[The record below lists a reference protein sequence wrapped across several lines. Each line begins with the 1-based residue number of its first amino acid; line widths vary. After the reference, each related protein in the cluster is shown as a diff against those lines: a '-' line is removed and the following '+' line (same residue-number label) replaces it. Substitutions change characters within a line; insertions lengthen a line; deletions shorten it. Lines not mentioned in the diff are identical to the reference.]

1 MSNSNKV
8 ITAISSL
15 VENVILD
22 PSDVVCIDT
31 ENNVI
36 GIGTSNPDSRYG
48 IDINDKGIRCSEIT
62 LTGSY
67 PNIGVSSL
75 SQSKN
80 IQFISDVSFNSK
92 AEFINIITNELSSN
106 TITSNNIAS
115 NDISSNRI
123 DCNFISSSKDTD
135 FIEFDRGKI
144 VTVNEISITEIIGHG
159 TIIINKDISCNGNN
173 IFCNLLDASTINVNL
188 IAGDISFVGLMDFSG
203 HLIIDGSLNA
213 TAMESTTA
221 LVISSDDR
229 LKHNEKIINNGL
241 EIINKLEPQVYQKTR
256 TFKDADFSGIVN
268 EPYVIEA
275 GLIAQDVEKIE
286 DINFTVNVGNDITPY
301 SLNYNSIFV
310 YGLAAI
316 KELDNKLKDL
326 SNNYYNSSLFKA
338 NPDNVNLNNI
348 QKILIDQSLLI
359 NSLNE
364 KITYLENK
372 INN

>member
-1 MSNSNKV
+1 MSNKV

-36 GIGTSNPDSRYG
+36 GIGTSNPDSNYG
-48 IDINDKGIRCSEIT
+48 IDINNKGIRCSQIT

-67 PNIGVSSL
+67 PNIGVSTL

-80 IQFISDVSFNSK
+80 IQFDSDVSFNSK
-92 AEFINIITNELSSN
+92 AEFSNIITNELSSN
-106 TITSNNIAS
+106 TITSNNITS
-115 NDISSNRI
+115 NDISSDRI
-123 DCNFISSSKDTD
+123 YCDSISSKDTD
-135 FIEFDRGKI
+135 FIDFDSTKI
-144 VTVNEISITEIIGHG
+144 VTVNKISITEIIGTG
-159 TIIINKDISCNGNN
+159 TIIINKDISCNDICCN
-173 IFCNLLDASTINVNL
+173 ILDASTINVNL
-188 IAGDISFVGLMDFSG
+188 IEGDISFVGLMDFSG
-203 HLIIDGSLNA
+203 HLNIDGSLNVD
-213 TAMESTTA
+213 TLNVQLVST
-221 LVISSDDR
+221 SGSDDR

-286 DINFTVNVGNDITPY
+286 DINFTVNIGNDITPY

-316 KELDNKLKDL
+316 KELDNKFEDL
-326 SNNYYNSSLFKA
+326 SNSYYNSSLFKA
-338 NPDNVNLNNI
+338 NTDNVNLNNI

-372 INN
+372 INNSK

>member
-1 MSNSNKV
+1 MSSNKV

-36 GIGTSNPDSRYG
+36 GIGTSNPDSSYG
-48 IDINDKGIRCSEIT
+48 IHINDKGIKCSKIT

-80 IQFISDVSFNSK
+80 IQFNSDVCFNLN
-92 AEFINIITNELSSN
+92 AEFSNIITNELSSN
-106 TITSNNIAS
+106 TITSN
-115 NDISSNRI
+115 DISSNI
-123 DCNFISSSKDTD
+123 IYCNYISSKDNENITFNNNIIVD
-135 FIEFDRGKI
+135 EINLTKI
-144 VTVNEISITEIIGHG
+144 TSDG
-159 TIIINKDISCNGNN
+159 TIIINKDISCKDISCNDISCN
-173 IFCNLLDASTINVNL
+173 ILDASTINVNL
-188 IAGDISFVGLMDFSG
+188 IEGDISFVGLMDFSG
-203 HLIIDGSLNA
+203 HLNIDGSLNLN
-213 TAMESTTA
+213 TINVQLVSTNG
-221 LVISSDDR
+221 SDDR

-286 DINFTVNVGNDITPY
+286 DINFTVNVGNDTTPY

-326 SNNYYNSSLFKA
+326 SNSYYNSSLFKA

>member
-1 MSNSNKV
+1 MSSNKV

-15 VENVILD
+15 VENIPLTTD
-22 PSDVVCIDT
+22 DVVCIDT

-36 GIGTSNPDSRYG
+36 GIGTSDPDSSYG
-48 IDINDKGIRCSEIT
+48 IHIKDKGIKCSKIT

-80 IQFISDVSFNSK
+80 IQFNSDVCFNLN
-92 AEFINIITNELSSN
+92 AEFSNIITNELSSN
-106 TITSNNIAS
+106 TITSNNI
-115 NDISSNRI
+115 SSNRI
-123 DCNFISSSKDTD
+123 YCNSIFSKDDENIT
-135 FIEFDRGKI
+135 FNNNIIIVKEINLTKI
-144 VTVNEISITEIIGHG
+144 TSDG
-159 TIIINKDISCNGNN
+159 TIIINKDISCKDISCND
-173 IFCNLLDASTINVNL
+173 ICCNLLDASTINVNL
-188 IAGDISFVGLMDFSG
+188 IEGDISFVGLMDFSG
-203 HLIIDGSLNA
+203 HLNIDGSLNVN
-213 TAMESTTA
+213 TLNVLLDLTSG
-221 LVISSDDR
+221 SDDR

-286 DINFTVNVGNDITPY
+286 DINFTVNVGNDTTPY

-326 SNNYYNSSLFKA
+326 SNSYYNSSLFKA

>member
-1 MSNSNKV
+1 MSSNKV

-22 PSDVVCIDT
+22 PSNVVCIDT

-80 IQFISDVSFNSK
+80 IQFDSDVSFNHK
-92 AEFINIITNELSSN
+92 AEFNNIITNALSSN
-106 TITSNNIAS
+106 TITSNNITS
-115 NDISSNRI
+115 NDISSDRI
-123 DCNFISSSKDTD
+123 YCDSISSRVANFID
-135 FIEFDRGKI
+135 FDRNKI
-144 VTVNEISITEIIGHG
+144 VTVNKISITEIIGSG
-159 TIIINKDISCNGNN
+159 TIIIDNDISCNDICCN
-173 IFCNLLDASTINVNL
+173 ILDASTINVNL
-188 IAGDISFVGLMDFSG
+188 IEGDISFVGLMDFSG
-203 HLIIDGSLNA
+203 HLIIDGSLSA
-213 TAMESTTA
+213 TEMSSTTA
-221 LVISSDDR
+221 LAISSDDR
-229 LKHNEKIINNGL
+229 LKHNEKMINNGL

-316 KELDNKLKDL
+316 KELDNKLEDL
-326 SNNYYNSSLFKA
+326 SNSYYNSSLFKA

-372 INN
+372 INNLK

>member
-1 MSNSNKV
+1 MSNKV

-36 GIGTSNPDSRYG
+36 GIGTSNPDSNYG
-48 IDINDKGIRCSEIT
+48 IDINDKGIRCSQIT
-62 LTGSY
+62 LTGSN
-67 PNIGVSSL
+67 PKIGIL
-75 SQSKN
+75 DFNLNEN
-80 IQFISDVSFNSK
+80 IQFDSDVSFNSK
-92 AEFINIITNELSSN
+92 AEFSNIITNKLSSD
-106 TITSNNIAS
+106 TITS
-115 NDISSNRI
+115 NDISSDKINCNRI
-123 DCNFISSSKDTD
+123 SSKDNNIID
-135 FIEFDRGKI
+135 FDSDKI
-144 VTVNEISITEIIGHG
+144 VNVNQISIAEIIGTG
-159 TIIINKDISCNGNN
+159 TIIINKDISCNDICCN
-173 IFCNLLDASTINVNL
+173 ILDASTINVNL
-188 IAGDISFVGLMDFSG
+188 IEGDISFVGLMDFSG
-203 HLIIDGSLNA
+203 HLNIDGSLNVN
-213 TAMESTTA
+213 TSNVL
-221 LVISSDDR
+221 LVSSNGSDDR

-241 EIINKLEPQVYQKTR
+241 EIINKLEPQVYQKTK

-268 EPYVIEA
+268 EPYIIEA

-316 KELDNKLKDL
+316 KELDNKLEDL

-372 INN
+372 INNSK

>member
-316 KELDNKLKDL
+316 KELDNKLEDL

>member
-1 MSNSNKV
+1 MSNKV

-36 GIGTSNPDSRYG
+36 GIGTSNPDSKYG
-48 IDINDKGIRCSEIT
+48 IDINNKGIRSSEII
-62 LTGSY
+62 LTGSN
-67 PNIGVSSL
+67 PNITC
-75 SQSKN
+75 SQAQI
-80 IQFISDVSFNSK
+80 IQFNSDVCFNLN
-92 AEFINIITNELSSN
+92 AEFSNIITNELSSN
-106 TITSNNIAS
+106 TITSNNITS
-115 NDISSNRI
+115 NDISSDRI
-123 DCNFISSSKDTD
+123 YCDNIFSKDDQNIT
-135 FIEFDRGKI
+135 FNNNII
-144 VTVNEISITEIIGHG
+144 VDQININKIIGPE
-159 TIIINKDISCNGNN
+159 TIIIDKDISCND
-173 IFCNLLDASTINVNL
+173 ICCNLLDASTINVNL
-188 IAGDISFVGLMDFSG
+188 IEGDISFVGLMDFSG
-203 HLIIDGSLNA
+203 HLNIDGSLNVD
-213 TAMESTTA
+213 TFNVQLVST
-221 LVISSDDR
+221 SGSDDR

-275 GLIAQDVEKIE
+275 GLIAQDIEKIE

-316 KELDNKLKDL
+316 KELNNKLEDL

>member
-1 MSNSNKV
+1 MSNKV

-15 VENVILD
+15 VEKVVLNTD
-22 PSDVVCIDT
+22 DVVCIDT

-36 GIGTSNPDSRYG
+36 GIGTSDPDPNYG
-48 IDINDKGIRCSEIT
+48 IDINNKGIRCSQIR
-62 LTGSY
+62 LTGSN
-67 PNIGVSSL
+67 PKIGISDFYL
-75 SQSKN
+75 NEN
-80 IQFISDVSFNSK
+80 IQFISDVSFNHK
-92 AEFINIITNELSSN
+92 AEFSNIITNELSSN
-106 TITSNNIAS
+106 TITSNNITS
-115 NDISSNRI
+115 NDISSDRI
-123 DCNFISSSKDTD
+123 YCHSISSKDNNI
-135 FIEFDRGKI
+135 FIEFDRDKI
-144 VTVNEISITEIIGHG
+144 VTVNKISITEIIGSG
-159 TIIINKDISCNGNN
+159 TIIIDNDISCND
-173 IFCNLLDASTINVNL
+173 ICCNLLDASTINVNL
-188 IAGDISFVGLMDFSG
+188 IEGDISFVGLMDFSG
-203 HLIIDGSLNA
+203 HLIIDGSLNVN
-213 TAMESTTA
+213 TLNVS
-221 LVISSDDR
+221 LIQNSSDDR

-256 TFKDADFSGIVN
+256 KFKDADFSGIVN

-275 GLIAQDVEKIE
+275 GLIAQGVEKIE

-316 KELDNKLKDL
+316 KELDNKFEDL
-326 SNNYYNSSLFKA
+326 SNSYYNSSLFKA

-372 INN
+372 INNSK